1 MALLTSTALS
11 DLRAYIK
18 RRVAYAKFLCSGTW
32 HTVTL
37 DSVTITGTVVKI
49 KFMIEN
55 VTGTVTKVQLID
67 SDSQVWYEKTVSL
80 AMNDVAVGFA
90 YVVRVGITET
100 TEG

>member
-11 DLRAYIK
+11 DIRSYIK

-37 DSVTITGTVVKI
+37 DSITITGSVVKI

-55 VTGTVTKVQLID
+55 VTGTVTKVQLINTD
-67 SDSQVWYEKTVSL
+67 SEVWYEKTVSL

-90 YVVRVGITET
+90 YVVRIGITET

>member
-11 DLRAYIK
+11 DLRSYIK

-37 DSVTITGTVVKI
+37 DSITITGSVVKI

-55 VTGTVTKVQLID
+55 VSGTITKVQLINTD
-67 SDSQVWYEKTVSL
+67 SEVWYEKTVSL
-80 AMNDVAVGFA
+80 SMNDVAAGFA
-90 YVVRVGITET
+90 YVVRIGITET